1 MTDKSLLENKMI
13 VHQAWPNS
21 AGCSNILSA
30 TVGLVPVWR
39 MLEKHLFRDFKHGMP
54 RVSRRA
60 GQTIRELAL
69 KRRTKAVVSF

>member
-1 MTDKSLLENKMI
+1 
-13 VHQAWPNS
+13 
-21 AGCSNILSA
+21 
-30 TVGLVPVWR
+30 

-69 KRRTKAVVSF
+69 KRRTKAVVSFKPSPAGNLEFSLRQNSTSGFEKV